1 MAKKKAESKTD
12 YLYGTFGGKKGMLT
26 IDATTDLKE
35 VEKFLKDNPA
45 LKDMLTDSNRIAA
58 QRALMKKGK

>member
-1 MAKKKAESKTD
+1 MAKKKAEVKE
-12 YLYGTFGGKKGMLT
+12 YLYGTFGGAKGMLT

-45 LKDMLTDSNRIAA
+45 LKDMLTNSDRIAA